1 MRSNSRPMAAGAA
14 VAAARAVAGPAV
26 VGPAAT
32 AVAQAAAMAAKVVA
46 KGSLPHQAMVA
57 RVNLHRL
64 ATAKVSRHRRD
75 PTATKASLRHR
86 GKTSPRDNLRNRAN
100 PRRPVAARV
109 SRLREAPT
117 AARANLHH
125 RRQTNRLNRANL
137 HPVAGS
143 SRLRRETMLGRG
155 NHRPPLEANRNNHLR
170 ANSARSPRLPRR
182 ARANCRPTHNR
193 RPAGLTAPPTGNLM
207 TQLAFR
213 LPQAR

>member
-1 MRSNSRPMAAGAA
+1 

-64 ATAKVSRHRRD
+64 ATAKVNRHRRD

-125 RRQTNRLNRANL
+125 RRQTNRLNSANL

-143 SRLRRETMLGRG
+143 NRLRRETMVGRG
-155 NHRPPLEANRNNHLR
+155 NHCPPLEANRNNHLR

-182 ARANCRPTHNR
+182 ARANCRPTRSR
-193 RPAGLTAPPTGNLM
+193 RRAGLTPPPTGNLT
-207 TQLAFR
+207 TQLVLRA
-213 LPQAR
+213 PQAR